1 MKIVPT
7 RWLEIGYEE
16 FGDPTGLPVLL
27 LHGFPDD
34 AVRAW
39 DGVIRQ
45 LSHERVR
52 MITPYLRG
60 FGPTLITAPE
70 AVSGQLAALGQDV
83 LDLADSLHI
92 ERFVIV
98 GQDWGARAAYA
109 AAALAPARIIFL
121 LCLATP
127 YVMFGG
133 KNESPAQARAFWYQW
148 YFNLDRGRE
157 AFAADPK
164 SFCEY
169 LWRVWSPRWE
179 FSTAEFAATSAAW
192 SNPQFVDVVIHYY
205 RHRYGNASGSGV
217 YTAQQAILVAQPV
230 IRVPTVF
237 ACGTADAC
245 NLPESSLGQECW
257 FANGYERVEVEG
269 AGHFIQREDPGL
281 IAALLQRQNISHFIR
296 GE

>member
-1 MKIVPT
+1 MKIAAT
-7 RWLEIGYEE
+7 KRLEIGYEE

-34 AVRAW
+34 PLRAW

-45 LSHERVR
+45 LRHERVR

-83 LDLADSLHI
+83 LDLADALHI

-109 AAALAPARIIFL
+109 AAALAPARIISL

-133 KNESPAQARAFWYQW
+133 KDESPAQARAFWYQW
-148 YFNLDRGRE
+148 YFNSDRGE
-157 AFAADPK
+157 CGPPGG
-164 SFCEY
+164 SFRRQSSPRLQPPGQTLSSLMWSFTTTGTGMATRRGAGCIQHSRRRWMRSQSSECRRSSRAGRRM
-169 LWRVWSPRWE
+169 RVTSRSPRW
-179 FSTAEFAATSAAW
+179 
-192 SNPQFVDVVIHYY
+192 V
-205 RHRYGNASGSGV
+205 RSGGS
-217 YTAQQAILVAQPV
+217 
-230 IRVPTVF
+230 PT
-237 ACGTADAC
+237 GMK
-245 NLPESSLGQECW
+245 EW
-257 FANGYERVEVEG
+257 K
-269 AGHFIQREDPGL
+269 
-281 IAALLQRQNISHFIR
+281 
-296 GE
+296 